1 MITKERRLSRFI
13 LILMAA
19 SGLMAGTAH
28 ADELRGMELA
38 EQIAETAEAAV
49 DSAGAVAD
57 IMNGGDE
64 DGTGLSQAIYDEYRE
79 ESLRDQI
86 VSYAMQFVGGR
97 YRYGGTS
104 LTSGVDC
111 SGYVMKIF
119 QNFGIDTGRD
129 SRTQAQRSRTID
141 ASQLRPGD
149 LVFYGSGGRVNH
161 VGIYIG
167 DGLIVHASNERT
179 GIKVSSMYYRAP
191 MKLGTFL

>member
-28 ADELRGMELA
+28 ADELKGMELA

-86 VSYAMQFVGGR
+86 VAYAMQFVHP
-97 YRYGGTS
+97 
-104 LTSGVDC
+104 
-111 SGYVMKIF
+111 M
-119 QNFGIDTGRD
+119 TGQLISVNSPLPADMARLV
-129 SRTQAQRSRTID
+129 SQA
-141 ASQLRPGD
+141 GWN
-149 LVFYGSGGRVNH
+149 Y
-161 VGIYIG
+161 IYAR
-167 DGLIVHASNERT
+167 LH
-179 GIKVSSMYYRAP
+179 
-191 MKLGTFL
+191 